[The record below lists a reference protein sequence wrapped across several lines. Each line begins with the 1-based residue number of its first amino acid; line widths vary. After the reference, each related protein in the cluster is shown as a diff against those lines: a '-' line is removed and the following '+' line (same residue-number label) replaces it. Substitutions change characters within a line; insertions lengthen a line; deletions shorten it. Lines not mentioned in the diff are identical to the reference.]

1 MTQTAD
7 LFTGAR
13 RVFWGYFF
21 LLLDFNLNL
30 GSAVT
35 IPLLAN
41 CVGWIF
47 LWRGVDALAPVRP
60 SLDLL
65 KPFCTAL
72 EVCSLTQFV
81 PALDSLLPGWLS
93 LFISM
98 LTLYTHF
105 QLLTDLAALAEEML
119 GDGELAKRLR
129 TSRTLF
135 LLSQTAMY
143 CYDLVLQAMGLVV
156 LLLAVTFCVSVL
168 LLFQLWGF
176 SRDLETQQSP

>member
-1 MTQTAD
+1 MTEQD

-21 LLLDFNLNL
+21 LLLDFNLNFN
-30 GSAVT
+30 SDFT
-35 IPLLAN
+35 IPLLPN
-41 CVGWIF
+41 FVGWIF
-47 LWRGVDALAPVRP
+47 LWRGVDALSSARP
-60 SLDLL
+60 SLELL

-72 EVCSLTQFV
+72 
-81 PALDSLLPGWLS
+81 G
-93 LFISM
+93 LFISI

-119 GDGELAKRLR
+119 DDGELAKRLR

-135 LLSQTAMY
+135 LLGQTALY

-156 LLLAVTFCVSVL
+156 LLAAVTFCVSVL

>member
-1 MTQTAD
+1 MTERTD
-7 LFTGAR
+7 LWIGTR
-13 RVFWGYFF
+13 RLFWGFFF
-21 LLLDFNLNL
+21 LLLNFNLNFN
-30 GSAVT
+30 STFT
-35 IPLLAN
+35 IPLLPN
-41 CVGWIF
+41 FVGWIF
-47 LWRGVDALAPVRP
+47 LWRGVDALSSARP
-60 SLDLL
+60 SLELL

-72 EVCSLTQFV
+72 GVCALTQFV
-81 PALDSLLPGWLS
+81 PSLDGLIPGWLS
-93 LFISM
+93 LFISI

-119 GDGELAKRLR
+119 DDGELAKRLR

-135 LLSQTAMY
+135 LLGQTAMY

>member
-1 MTQTAD
+1 MTEQDD

-30 GSAVT
+30 GSDVT

-41 CVGWIF
+41 VIGWVF
-47 LWRGVDALAPVRP
+47 LWRGVDALAPARP
-60 SLDLL
+60 SLGLL
-65 KPFCTAL
+65 KPFCGVL
-72 EVCSLTQFV
+72 GVYSLTQFL
-81 PALDSLLPGWLS
+81 PALEAAAPGWLTLLLS
-93 LFISM
+93 VIS
-98 LTLYTHF
+98 LYTDF

-119 GDGELAKRLR
+119 DDGELAKRLR

-143 CYDLVLQAMGLVV
+143 CYDLVLQSMGLVV

>member
-1 MTQTAD
+1 MTERTD
-7 LFTGAR
+7 LWIGTR
-13 RVFWGYFF
+13 RLFWGFFF
-21 LLLDFNLNL
+21 LLLDFNLNFN
-30 GSAVT
+30 STFT
-35 IPLLAN
+35 IPLVPN
-41 CVGWIF
+41 FIGWIF
-47 LWRGVDALAPVRP
+47 LWRGVDILSSARP
-60 SLDLL
+60 SLELL

-72 EVCSLTQFV
+72 GVYSLTQFV
-81 PALDSLLPGWLS
+81 PSLDGLIPGWLS

-119 GDGELAKRLR
+119 DDGELAKRLR

-135 LLSQTAMY
+135 LLGQTAMY
-143 CYDLVLQAMGLVV
+143 CYDLVLQSMGLVV
-156 LLLAVTFCVSVL
+156 LLAAVTFCVSVL

>member
-1 MTQTAD
+1 
-7 LFTGAR
+7 
-13 RVFWGYFF
+13 
-21 LLLDFNLNL
+21 
-30 GSAVT
+30 
-35 IPLLAN
+35 
-41 CVGWIF
+41 
-47 LWRGVDALAPVRP
+47 
-60 SLDLL
+60 
-65 KPFCTAL
+65 
-72 EVCSLTQFV
+72 
-81 PALDSLLPGWLS
+81 
-93 LFISM
+93 M

-119 GDGELAKRLR
+119 DDGELAKRLR

-156 LLLAVTFCVSVL
+156 LLAAVTFCVSVL

>member
-21 LLLDFNLNL
+21 LLLDFNLNFN
-30 GSAVT
+30 SDFT
-35 IPLLAN
+35 IPLLPN
-41 CVGWIF
+41 FVGWIF
-47 LWRGVDALAPVRP
+47 LWRGVDALSSARP
-60 SLDLL
+60 SLGLL

-72 EVCSLTQFV
+72 GVCALTQFV
-81 PALDSLLPGWLS
+81 PSLDGLIPGWLN
-93 LFISM
+93 LFISI

-105 QLLTDLAALAEEML
+105 QLLTDLAVLAEEML
-119 GDGELAKRLR
+119 DDGELAKRLR

-135 LLSQTAMY
+135 LLGQTALY
-143 CYDLVLQAMGLVV
+143 CYDLVLQSTALVL
-156 LLLAVTFCVSVL
+156 LLLAVTFCVSVF

-176 SRDLETQQSP
+176 SRDLETQQNP

>member
-72 EVCSLTQFV
+72 GVCALTQFV

-135 LLSQTAMY
+135 LLSQTALY

>member
-1 MTQTAD
+1 MTERTD
-7 LFTGAR
+7 LWIGTR
-13 RVFWGYFF
+13 RLFWGFFF
-21 LLLDFNLNL
+21 LLLDFNLNFN
-30 GSAVT
+30 STFT
-35 IPLLAN
+35 IPLVPN
-41 CVGWIF
+41 FVGWIF

-72 EVCSLTQFV
+72 GVCALTQFV
-81 PALDSLLPGWLS
+81 PSLDGLIPGWLN

-119 GDGELAKRLR
+119 DDGELAKRLR

-135 LLSQTAMY
+135 LLGQTALY